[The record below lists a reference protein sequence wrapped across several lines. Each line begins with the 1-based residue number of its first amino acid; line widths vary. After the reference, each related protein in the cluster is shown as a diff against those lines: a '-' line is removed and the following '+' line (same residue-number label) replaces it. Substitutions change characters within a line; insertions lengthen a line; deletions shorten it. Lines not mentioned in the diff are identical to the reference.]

1 MVYQDNTTRSDVKS
15 HSSGAVQSA
24 AGLTLV
30 ETVIALAIMMI
41 VVAAVLPQLRVINNS
56 WDSNLNASETLQN
69 GRVLIEHLR
78 RDLSKAGRI
87 TAVSEPYESNGYI
100 EFQDNDGNTM
110 RYDIAAN
117 NYVAFGPV
125 GSESDLAGPVS
136 RLQFTCYDAFDLDTA
151 TTDVNTIRCVKVETT
166 LTSATSMRQD
176 LTFSGQVYLRTN
188 TLPAVGG
195 GLSKLSA
202 PWLEFDTATGME
214 PALAKVSGTE
224 YLCVYRGYQDDG
236 FACVLNVNSGDWS
249 VSKGN
254 VIEYDGKSGITP
266 ALAQIDETKFLC
278 AYQGDRGD
286 GWACVLMV
294 VSGTVNNGPGF
305 EFDNADCIYP
315 ALCQIDT
322 GHYLCAYD
330 VQNNVCR
337 VVVLTVDIVGG
348 SIGKGPT
355 MEFGTALSPRP
366 ALAKIDATH
375 YVCAY
380 QGSDLCCWA
389 VVLTVNPAD
398 WTVSTGT
405 PFQLCSVY
413 GTAPSLVRIDDTHYL
428 CAFQG
433 GDVLGLAVI
442 LTVDGSGWTL
452 SRDTAYTY
460 YVFEPEE
467 AAGNELCQIDASN
480 FLCAYKGPGPV
491 GRATVLTVNTGDLSM
506 SHEAVYTFESGICA
520 SPALCQID
528 VGHYLCGYS
537 GAGDDGYSGVLESM
551 SIGVLP

>member
-1 MVYQDNTTRSDVKS
+1 
-15 HSSGAVQSA
+15 VQSA
-24 AGLTLV
+24 GGLTLV
-30 ETVIALAIMMI
+30 EMVVALAIMTI
-41 VVAAVLPQLRVINNS
+41 VVATVLPQLRLIRNS

-69 GRVLIEHLR
+69 GRVLMDHVR
-78 RDLSKAGRI
+78 RNLSQAARI
-87 TAVSEPYESNGYI
+87 TAVSESSESNGYI
-100 EFQDNDGNTM
+100 EFQANDGNTL

-136 RLQFTCYDAFDLDTA
+136 RLQFTCYDAFDLDTP

-166 LTSATSMRQD
+166 VTNAGSLGQD

-188 TLPAVGG
+188 TLPAAGG
-195 GLSKLSA
+195 GISELSA
-202 PWLEFDTATGME
+202 PWLEFDTAQGME
-214 PALAKVSGTE
+214 PALAKISDTE
-224 YLCVYRGYQDDG
+224 YLCVYRGNQDDG
-236 FACVLNVNSGDWS
+236 FACILNVNGGDWS
-249 VSKGN
+249 VSKGHG
-254 VIEYDGKSGITP
+254 IEYDGKNGITP

-294 VSGTVNNGPGF
+294 VSGTVNSEPGF
-305 EFDNADCIYP
+305 EFDDADCIYP

-375 YVCAY
+375 YLCAY

-389 VVLTVNPAD
+389 VVLTVNPGD
-398 WTVSTGT
+398 WTVTAGT

-413 GTAPSLVRIDDTHYL
+413 GTAPSLVRVDDTHYL

-442 LTVDGSGWTL
+442 VTVHSNDWTL

-467 AAGNELCQIDASN
+467 AAGNELCQIEGSS
-480 FLCAYKGPGPV
+480 FLCVYRGPGTV
-491 GRATVLTVNTGDLSM
+491 GRATVLTVNTGDLSL
-506 SHEAVYTFESGICA
+506 SHETPFDFEPGICV

-537 GAGDDGYSGVLESM
+537 GPGDDGYSGVLESM